1 MRSYDARHAAP
12 SGHAVRPRARA
23 ATVGATVA
31 ALLAGSGFVAAVGAS
46 ASPFSHAVKV
56 RGTVERVTLDDY
68 QHPLPE
74 GQDVLTFVRSGD
86 STLQVPERTLAHVK
100 TGSTVDLTL
109 ASTQGTRT
117 TATGA
122 LVTDLGTAQ
131 AQDPQAGADVAG
143 VEVVST
149 PAAGTSA
156 TGSGVAVTN
165 QAVAAG
171 AALHQVLV
179 VVARPAGGASTTVTP
194 AAVAATINNGVSS
207 YWSTVTNGRVGFV
220 ATAWSKVVTT
230 SNVPCSNGGVSTSG
244 AFWNEI
250 KAKVGWSEGSGKHL
264 VVYFPQFA
272 ACGGIAGLG
281 TIGSGLGSGGVIWSN
296 GYNNVGVIG
305 HELGHNL
312 GLGHSQELDCTV
324 GGVRVMDAAP
334 GSCRTRNYWDTTD
347 IMALSW
353 NYAGFLNA
361 SHQRTLGL
369 LDAQSEATPADNGAV
384 TLKPIEY
391 ASGLRVLTLSDG
403 ATRYVVE
410 YRQPVGLDSW
420 MTKVTGW
427 GGPGVTVRKEFD
439 LTQAGTGDFD
449 SIESY
454 LLDGNPR
461 TSDANLGS
469 VVTTIP
475 VGIWLDLADGRIG
488 LRVTSATAT
497 GATIEYRN
505 GAAADDPRY
514 VPPPKPELSTP
525 VSAIGL
531 GVVRPSSTGAVLPVR
546 WSWRVTTPSLDGSA
560 AASVTS
566 KRAVANAVAG
576 TTRWTPTAFRA
587 YATALDG
594 SVVSSYARAYSKYAT
609 ENSTRTST
617 YSNGWVGARTS
628 LAMNGSLRVTAKRG
642 AAVATAVT
650 GRSVGVVLARGARYG
665 KVAVYL
671 DGVRVAVLNLHASRT
686 SVQVAW
692 STSFAESGTHTVRL
706 VNLTGGSAG
715 GLGYD
720 GTVALA

>member
-12 SGHAVRPRARA
+12 SGHAVRPRARV

-46 ASPFSHAVKV
+46 ASTSHAAKV
-56 RGTVERVTLDDY
+56 RGTVERMTIDDY
-68 QHPLPE
+68 AHPLPE

-86 STLQVPERTLAHVK
+86 TTLQVPERTLEHVE
-100 TGSTVDLTL
+100 TGATVDLTL
-109 ASTQGTRT
+109 ASTEGTST
-117 TATGA
+117 TPTGA
-122 LVTDLGTAQ
+122 LVSDLGTSG
-131 AQDPQAGADVAG
+131 AQDPQAGVDVAG

-149 PAAGTSA
+149 PTAGTSS
-156 TGSGVAVTN
+156 TGAGVAVTN
-165 QAVAAG
+165 AAVASGSAV
-171 AALHQVLV
+171 HQVLV
-179 VVARPAGGASTTVTP
+179 VVARPAGGATTSVTP
-194 AAVAATINNGVSS
+194 ASVAATVTNGVNS

-220 ATAWSKVVTT
+220 ATAWPKVVTT

-250 KAKVGWSEGSGKHL
+250 KSKVGWSEGSGKHL

-324 GGVRVMDAAP
+324 GGTRVMDAAP
-334 GSCRTRNYWDTTD
+334 SACSIRNYWDTTD

-353 NYAGFLNA
+353 NYQGFLNA

-369 LDAQSEATPADNGAV
+369 LDATSQLTPSDNGEV

-391 ASGLRVLTLSDG
+391 ASGMRVLTLSDG

-420 MTKVTGW
+420 MSRVTGW

-439 LTQAGTGDFD
+439 LSQAGTGNFD

-461 TSDANLGS
+461 TSDTSLGQ

-475 VGIWLDLADGRIG
+475 TGIWIDLADGRLG
-488 LRVTSATAT
+488 LRIVATSAT
-497 GATIEYRN
+497 GATIQYRN
-505 GAAADDPRY
+505 GPAADDPRY
-514 VPPPKPELSTP
+514 APPPKPELSTP
-525 VSAIGL
+525 VSSVGL
-531 GVVRPSSTGAVLPVR
+531 GTVRPATTGAVLPLR
-546 WSWRVTTPSLDGSA
+546 WSWRVTTPSLDGNA

-566 KRAVANAVAG
+566 QRTVAKAVAG
-576 TTRWTPTAFRA
+576 ATRWTPTAFRA
-587 YATALDG
+587 YATAIDG

-609 ENSTRTST
+609 ENSTRTAT

-628 LAMNGSLRVTAKRG
+628 LAMGGTLRVTAKRG
-642 AAVATAVT
+642 AAVATTVT
-650 GRSVGVVLARGARYG
+650 GRSVGVLLARGPRYG

-671 DGVRVAVLNLHASRT
+671 DGVRVAILNQHASAT

-692 STSFAESGTHTVRL
+692 STSFATTGTHTLRL
-706 VNLTGGSAG
+706 VNLTGGAAG
-715 GLGYD
+715 GLGFD
-720 GTVALA
+720 GTVGLA